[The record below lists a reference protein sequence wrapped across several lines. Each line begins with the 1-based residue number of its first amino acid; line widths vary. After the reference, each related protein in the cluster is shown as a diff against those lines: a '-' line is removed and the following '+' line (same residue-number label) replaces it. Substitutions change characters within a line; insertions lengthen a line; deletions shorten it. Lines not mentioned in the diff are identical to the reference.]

1 MLLKLYVLGFH
12 SLHTCTLIKTV
23 VLLAHK
29 QKERYRASMCRRE
42 DNGATA
48 EHEEV
53 FFWPPFSSHIRTLQD
68 YRSLHPQTERTI
80 PAKYVKS
87 LREWEG
93 DR

>member
-1 MLLKLYVLGFH
+1 MLPPMLLLL
-12 SLHTCTLIKTV
+12 LLRLLLLQ
-23 VLLAHK
+23 VLLLLLLLLP
-29 QKERYRASMCRRE
+29 CP
-42 DNGATA
+42 G
-48 EHEEV
+48 
-53 FFWPPFSSHIRTLQD
+53 FPFSSHMHTHQN